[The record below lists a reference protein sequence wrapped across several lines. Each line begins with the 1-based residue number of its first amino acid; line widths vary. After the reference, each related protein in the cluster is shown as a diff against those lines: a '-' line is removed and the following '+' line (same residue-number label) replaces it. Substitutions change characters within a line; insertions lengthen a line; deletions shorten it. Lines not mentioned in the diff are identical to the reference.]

1 MSPPPQSEVQA
12 SGSTAPATPLPPTTI
27 MIASCARYLGGVIC
41 LLLPVFFLV
50 VIMTNANTVFF
61 ISVEAGEDCRLH
73 VNTFYPITFVK
84 VKVSTVSWKFQ
95 IQGG

>member
-1 MSPPPQSEVQA
+1 
-12 SGSTAPATPLPPTTI
+12 
-27 MIASCARYLGGVIC
+27 
-41 LLLPVFFLV
+41 
-50 VIMTNANTVFF
+50 MTNANTVFF